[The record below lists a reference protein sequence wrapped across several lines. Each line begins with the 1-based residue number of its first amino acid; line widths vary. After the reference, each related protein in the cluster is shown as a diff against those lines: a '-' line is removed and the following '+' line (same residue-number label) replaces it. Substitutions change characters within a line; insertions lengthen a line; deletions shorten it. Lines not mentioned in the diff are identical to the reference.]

1 MELNTTISIHSS
13 GEEPRDVKLTPLCAA
28 IVGSPLLDIYAVVF
42 NCASP
47 DARAFEMD
55 FLSTYYDAFVDVA
68 NHLRIKVNDFK
79 GPKL

>member
-1 MELNTTISIHSS
+1 M
-13 GEEPRDVKLTPLCAA
+13 
-28 IVGSPLLDIYAVVF
+28 LDIYAVVF

-79 GPKL
+79 GPRL